1 MTLKKSYL
9 ILIPIL
15 MMLTTPIAS
24 VYSATISPLP
34 NASVDVTGDNGEGF
48 FFTGADGTFVITQG
62 LGAGTYTVEIS
73 HTGYITAKM
82 NATIGNDR
90 GNCSKPNRQ
99 PCVKC

>member
-1 MTLKKSYL
+1 MVLKKSYL

-48 FFTGADGTFVITQG
+48 FFTGADGTFVITQDSG
-62 LGAGTYTVEIS
+62 LAPTPWKYLTPVTS
-73 HTGYITAKM
+73 
-82 NATIGNDR
+82 
-90 GNCSKPNRQ
+90 Q
-99 PCVKC
+99 PR